1 MNLCLFS
8 LRERVLEAVGAF
20 VRSFAGVLALA
31 SKSLY
36 TYTYLYNLITFQV
49 VVIFFLFIGMIAVLF
64 VTPANFASW

>member
-1 MNLCLFS
+1 MYESMFILIE
-8 LRERVLEAVGAF
+8 RERVLEAVGAF

-49 VVIFFLFIGMIAVLF
+49 VVIFLSA
-64 VTPANFASW
+64 